1 MTNPIDDNIAL
12 TKTINR
18 MDNHIKFQSILLS
31 FFFIVY
37 VLDRRIVSRLVNGLV
52 DFKFALLFVA
62 ILAVPLYFDIK
73 NKQSKKRN

>member
-1 MTNPIDDNIAL
+1 MSNLAGENRAL
-12 TKTINR
+12 MKTINR

-37 VLDRRIVSRLVNGLV
+37 VLDRRIASRFVNGLV
-52 DFKFALLFVA
+52 DFKFALLFVV
-62 ILAVPLYFDIK
+62 ILAVPLFFEIK